1 MGTAKKVA
9 VLVYEQ
15 VDALDVTGPFDAFAV
30 ARTGGRTSRFIR
42 SLWNRT
48 RRFGQSAA

>member
-30 ARTGGRTSRFIR
+30 ASNWDRTFRSIR
-42 SLWNRT
+42 SLWNQK
-48 RRFGQSAA
+48 RR